1 MPILTGARY
10 AVRVLADHGGYVT
23 STEIMDTPE
32 AIGAINTDNY
42 TRYGVYGLDGSRDVK
57 KTAGDIELHLSP
69 SEDITSSWAFFTVLL
84 SRHDIASGGAV
95 FVMFAPPGTPV
106 WGLDFGDSY
115 MADGRVKLSGEYE
128 AGTAPTFFLG
138 VSGIAP
144 PPTSFWTS
152 FVGSREII

>member
-42 TRYGVYGLDGSRDVK
+42 TRYGVYGLDGSRKVK

-95 FVMFAPPGTPV
+95 FVMFAPPRTPV
-106 WGLDFGDSY
+106 RELDFGDSY
-115 MADGRVKLSGEYE
+115 MTDGRVTLSGTYE

>member
-1 MPILTGARY
+1 MG
-10 AVRVLADHGGYVT
+10 
-23 STEIMDTPE
+23 TPE
-32 AIGAINTDNY
+32 AVGAINTDNY
-42 TRYGVYGLDGSRDVK
+42 TRYGVYGLDDSREVK

-69 SEDITSSWAFFTVLL
+69 SEDITSSWASFTVLL

-95 FVMFAPPGTPV
+95 FVMFAPPRTPV
-106 WGLDFGDSY
+106 RELDFGDSY
-115 MADGRVKLSGEYE
+115 MTDGRVILSGTYA